1 RLMAAQN
8 PASLLTSNTVCSL
21 FPIHHPFL
29 AAFFRATSAPESF
42 SCACNT
48 SCTLSVSSSTRNGLA
63 TCGSLLRFRNSRVCA
78 PITSPVTNKK
88 RSRSEFPSCK
98 RPVKM
103 LAVQAR
109 HFHVANHQ
117 VVRFA
122 PRAFQ
127 RLAPVEQH
135 VHAHAFV
142 FKHVGDQPR
151 HRGLILDYEH
161 ARAHC
166 GPRRCAGNVL
176 RTGKLLRV
184 GIHRALEFVR

>member
-1 RLMAAQN
+1 M
-8 PASLLTSNTVCSL
+8 
-21 FPIHHPFL
+21 
-29 AAFFRATSAPESF
+29 
-42 SCACNT
+42 
-48 SCTLSVSSSTRNGLA
+48 
-63 TCGSLLRFRNSRVCA
+63 CA

-88 RSRSEFPSCK
+88 RSRSEFPSGK

-166 GPRRCAGNVL
+166 GPGRCAGNVL

-184 GIHRALEFVR
+184 GIHSVLEFVRLRKSCACDLHLVDKRTLSLSGTSSRFSQGRAPGFLLLALRCRGKFDLE